1 MQVFTLSKR
10 DIEQLI
16 DYNEI
21 IDAVEQSFAD
31 YSSGKAV
38 MMLTVRYILSP
49 VISMH
54 VITTASKLL
63 QVSMIIRSAVY
74 LPVME

>member
-38 MMLTVRYILSP
+38 IPP
-49 VISMH
+49 VTNLDIVDANGEVHIKSGHINSCDNYCIKIS
-54 VITTASKLL
+54 
-63 QVSMIIRSAVY
+63 
-74 LPVME
+74 